1 MAEEYSV
8 SLKVDSKAAVQGL
21 NDANKAVNAL
31 DKEFQDL
38 VQEMNGDADKAFESI
53 QNKMLA
59 LAQAGKRG
67 TDEYKKYAEML
78 GRVNQA
84 TNAVDKDIENFSA
97 SVNDVSANIS
107 VMEDRL
113 YELAVQGKQDSEE
126 FKNLVQQVGNLKR
139 AVAETDMVIERAST
153 TNMDLGQQVGLLED
167 QLYQL
172 AIEGKQNTAEFQKL
186 AKEAGKLKA
195 KIAEADI
202 AIEEY
207 ALTNADLGQK
217 VGILTN
223 KMYRLAEQSGIN
235 SREFLETARAA
246 AAAQKQVTRVDMA
259 MEAMAMTGAMR
270 VQTAMGG
277 IQGAFDFANGAMQ
290 LFGLESERA
299 QKIMM
304 KFQAAMQMTAAIVT
318 MQQALPAITAIKNN
332 VIAGFQ
338 GMTTAGK
345 AFAATGIGLVLTA
358 VATLTIFWD
367 DVKAAVSGVTK
378 EQRKLN
384 KEAENKVIQDQRSL
398 DRISRTENILRL
410 QGKSEKEIR
419 QIKMEQLKISIRD
432 GETRVKALIKTA
444 EMEQKAVERNY
455 ENAKQIARFVME
467 MMTQA
472 IRMMA
477 APIDGIIYVINKASE
492 LMGQGKVVNKDLNK
506 QITEMNEA
514 AAKGMAKWIFN
525 PDKTR
530 TENNTIIREAKTQ
543 LEEWKN
549 TYAGLQL
556 EIIAESKKTN
566 QTTNDNAQ
574 EMLDL
579 TKEIE
584 EERLK
589 VLKDGKQK
597 EIEELNLRYKY
608 ELKDLETQLNNKE
621 IRQEQ
626 YDQLVQAKL
635 ETQKKELADI
645 EEKYRLQQET
655 LDKAAQEAQKQKD
668 DAAAK
673 ALEERYKREDEA
685 WLKQQELKMN
695 QYDFEILKLQQK
707 YDNEMLLAEDNAEL
721 QKQLTEKLEAD
732 IAAIREK
739 QALEELAKRKRRN
752 ELLVQGTQDTL
763 KMISDLTEIFA
774 GKSVEQQRRAF
785 KVQKG
790 VQIAQA
796 IMDTYK
802 AANAALASSPP
813 PYNFIAAGAAVT
825 AGLLNVKKIADQ
837 KFEAATSGGGGGAN
851 AGGVTAPVQSPEFNI
866 VGNAN
871 VNALSQFANTPIQT
885 YVVSGDVTT
894 AQALDRNRISNA
906 TL

>member
-1 MAEEYSV
+1 
-8 SLKVDSKAAVQGL
+8 
-21 NDANKAVNAL
+21 
-31 DKEFQDL
+31 
-38 VQEMNGDADKAFESI
+38 
-53 QNKMLA
+53 
-59 LAQAGKRG
+59 
-67 TDEYKKYAEML
+67 
-78 GRVNQA
+78 
-84 TNAVDKDIENFSA
+84 
-97 SVNDVSANIS
+97 
-107 VMEDRL
+107 
-113 YELAVQGKQDSEE
+113 
-126 FKNLVQQVGNLKR
+126 
-139 AVAETDMVIERAST
+139 
-153 TNMDLGQQVGLLED
+153 
-167 QLYQL
+167 
-172 AIEGKQNTAEFQKL
+172 
-186 AKEAGKLKA
+186 
-195 KIAEADI
+195 
-202 AIEEY
+202 
-207 ALTNADLGQK
+207 
-217 VGILTN
+217 
-223 KMYRLAEQSGIN
+223 
-235 SREFLETARAA
+235 
-246 AAAQKQVTRVDMA
+246 
-259 MEAMAMTGAMR
+259 
-270 VQTAMGG
+270 
-277 IQGAFDFANGAMQ
+277 
-290 LFGLESERA
+290 
-299 QKIMM
+299 
-304 KFQAAMQMTAAIVT
+304 
-318 MQQALPAITAIKNN
+318 
-332 VIAGFQ
+332 
-338 GMTTAGK
+338 
-345 AFAATGIGLVLTA
+345 
-358 VATLTIFWD
+358 
-367 DVKAAVSGVTK
+367 
-378 EQRKLN
+378 
-384 KEAENKVIQDQRSL
+384 
-398 DRISRTENILRL
+398 
-410 QGKSEKEIR
+410 
-419 QIKMEQLKISIRD
+419 
-432 GETRVKALIKTA
+432 
-444 EMEQKAVERNY
+444 
-455 ENAKQIARFVME
+455 ME

-543 LEEWKN
+543 LEEWEN

-556 EIIAESKKTN
+556 EMQAESKKTN

-597 EIEELNLRYKY
+597 EIDELNLRYKY
-608 ELKDLETQLNNKE
+608 ELKELETQLNKKE
-621 IRQEQ
+621 IRQDQ
-626 YDQLVQAKL
+626 YDELVKAKL
-635 ETQKKELADI
+635 ATQKKELADI

-655 LDKAAQEAQKQKD
+655 ADKAAQEAQKQKD

-802 AANAALASSPP
+802 AANAALASAPP

-837 KFEAATSGGGGGAN
+837 KFEAAVSGGGGGGAN